1 MHPKTLQDKT
11 YLIIT
16 RNHSKLEA
24 TQWQILFVGDG
35 VGRGKQSPPEIKNFL
50 LHASVAKEPVTVLKE
65 NVQLTLN

>member
-24 TQWQILFVGDG
+24 TQWQVLFVGAG
-35 VGRGKQSPPEIKNFL
+35 VGRGKQSPPEIINFL
-50 LHASVAKEPVTVLKE
+50 LHASVVTAPVAVLKD
-65 NVQLTLN
+65 NVQLTLD